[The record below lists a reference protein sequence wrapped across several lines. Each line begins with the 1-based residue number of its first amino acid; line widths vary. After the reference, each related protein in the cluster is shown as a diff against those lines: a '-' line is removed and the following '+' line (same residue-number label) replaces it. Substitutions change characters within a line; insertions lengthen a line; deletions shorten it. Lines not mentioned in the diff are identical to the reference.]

1 MSSSVLK
8 LGDLALFTGHTW
20 HVRHQPT
27 QHRFTYRYDYL
38 GFWAASIPK
47 LKLSWWLSS
56 AHKALIEIR
65 RGDYLRRLT
74 EEGEPLQTTG
84 LQATDPQMTDSLEDS
99 VLKRLSK
106 ILDSDVSGR
115 VLALIKPRGLF
126 AYFSPVNFYLVFNPD
141 DQCTHL
147 LAEVTNTP
155 WGEQHCYGLDLSAPL
170 KSEKDFTVS
179 PFNPLKQR
187 YDWLVEANLD
197 SVRIV
202 IKVSDER
209 GQIMD
214 AGVKLDRKELKH
226 SRWFALT
233 HAATNLRTL
242 ALIYWHALI
251 LYAVKRTPFLG
262 KKG

>member
-1 MSSSVLK
+1 MSSSVFK
-8 LGDLALFTGHTW
+8 LGDLALFNGHTW

-38 GFWAASIPK
+38 GFWAASLPK
-47 LKLSWWLSS
+47 LKLGWWLSS

-65 RGDYLRRLT
+65 RSDYLIQLT
-74 EEGEPLQTTG
+74 EEDKPLQTIKA
-84 LQATDPQMTDSLEDS
+84 QATGSLEDS
-99 VLKRLSK
+99 VLKCLSK
-106 ILDSDVSGR
+106 ILNRKVSGR
-115 VLALIKPRGLF
+115 VLALIKPRGVF
-126 AYFSPVNFYLVFNPD
+126 AYFSPVNFYLVFDGD

-155 WGEQHCYGLDLSAPL
+155 WGEQHCYGLDLSMPL
-170 KSEKDFTVS
+170 QSEKNFTVS

-214 AGVKLDRKELKH
+214 AGVKLDRKELKR

-233 HAATNLRTL
+233 HSATNLRTL

>member
-1 MSSSVLK
+1 MSSSVFK

-38 GFWAASIPK
+38 GFWAASLPK
-47 LKLSWWLSS
+47 LKLGWWLSS

-65 RGDYLRRLT
+65 RSDY
-74 EEGEPLQTTG
+74 
-84 LQATDPQMTDSLEDS
+84 
-99 VLKRLSK
+99 LKRLSAK
-106 ILDSDVSGR
+106 AGELKPTDAQGAISLEQSVLGQLSGLLDSDVSGR

-126 AYFSPVNFYLVFNPD
+126 AYFSPVNFYLVFDGD

-170 KSEKDFTVS
+170 QSEKNFTVS

-197 SVRIV
+197 SVRIA

-214 AGVKLDRKELKH
+214 AGVKLDRKELKR

-242 ALIYWHALI
+242 SLIYWHALI